1 MSNIVSWRTFVK
13 NNPDVAEHH
22 WLVLG
27 NKHPDLCLMDFGY
40 HPLPMEHDYGLFKKK
55 KPRTWAV
62 SIIREHLTPRV
73 ISNSDFVYI
82 PTYER
87 LAYESTITV
96 YYKNKKPWLQ

>member
-1 MSNIVSWRTFVK
+1 MSNIVSWRTFRK
-13 NNPDVAEHH
+13 NNPDVAEHQR
-22 WLVLG
+22 LVLR
-27 NKHPDLCLMDFGY
+27 NKHPELCLMAFGY

-55 KPRTWAV
+55 KPRDWAV
-62 SIIREHLTPRV
+62 RIIRDYLPLRV
-73 ISNSDFVYI
+73 IANSDFVYV